1 VSRLLAAAAA
11 LACAVCVQAS
21 PAAADPPTFFVIFRA
36 DHTFLAYLA
45 ASGAPVGTTSG
56 APSVILAG
64 TYKLLLDDTSETDM
78 QFDLAGP
85 GVKLVTDMSHAED
98 PSAAFL
104 ETFQPSS
111 TYTYRDDNHPSVVW
125 TFATSA
131 ETIASSGSGVTT
143 SSSTG
148 SSKPS
153 GATSSTDLVG
163 SAILPYRGKLAG
175 TVSPAGKLAL
185 AFKGTSV
192 GKLKAG
198 RYTITVVDQGS
209 TRGFML
215 QRLRKR
221 AQTLTGVA
229 LVGKRSRPITLA
241 AGQWMFF
248 SPGGKKNYFIVVA

>member
-11 LACAVCVQAS
+11 LACAVFVQAS
-21 PAAADPPTFFVIFRA
+21 PAAADPPVFFVIFRA

-56 APSVILAG
+56 APSVIPAG
-64 TYKLLLDDTSETDM
+64 TYKLLLDDTSEADM

-143 SSSTG
+143 TSSTG

-153 GATSSTDLVG
+153 GATSSTDIVG

-185 AFKGTSV
+185 AFKGKSV
-192 GKLKAG
+192 DKLKGG
-198 RYTITVVDQGS
+198 RYKFTVVDQS
-209 TRGFML
+209 SSRAFML
-215 QRLRKR
+215 QQIRKR
-221 AQTLTGVA
+221 PLTLTGA
-229 LVGKRSRPITLA
+229 AFVGKHTVTLDLKL
-241 AGQWMFF
+241 GQWMFY
-248 SPGGKKNYFIVVA
+248 SPAGKKQYFIVVR